1 MALSH
6 PTPLLGTEEERER
19 TKKMGDVLEFGT
31 DPHKL
36 VRRDGMDTS
45 RDAANEVC
53 TTKLEAEVYMVIKA
67 AGRAGMIS
75 DEVRKAM
82 PHVTSYSSVTARY
95 KSLKEKGLIV
105 ATDGRRKG
113 SSGRNQAV
121 MVACCHIPV
130 PF

>member
-1 MALSH
+1 M
-6 PTPLLGTEEERER
+6 
-19 TKKMGDVLEFGT
+19 EFGT

-95 KSLKEKGLIV
+95 KSFI
-105 ATDGRRKG
+105 RRALVCD
-113 SSGRNQAV
+113 SRPPSPLDFSRYCLSV
-121 MVACCHIPV
+121 CHLSPRST
-130 PF
+130 PSP

>member
-1 MALSH
+1 MEK
-6 PTPLLGTEEERER
+6 T
-19 TKKMGDVLEFGT
+19 DVLKFGT
-31 DPHKL
+31 DPRKL

-53 TTKLEAEVYMVIKA
+53 TTKLEEEVYMVIKA
-67 AGRAGMIS
+67 AGRVGMIS
-75 DEVRKAM
+75 DEVRRAM

-95 KSLKEKGLIV
+95 KSLKEKRLIV

-113 SSGRNQAV
+113 NSGRNQSV
-121 MVACCHIPV
+121 MVASCHIPV

>member
-1 MALSH
+1 
-6 PTPLLGTEEERER
+6 
-19 TKKMGDVLEFGT
+19 MGDVLKFGT

-45 RDAANEVC
+45 REAASGVC
-53 TTKLEAEVYMVIKA
+53 TTALEREVYIAIKS

-75 DEVRKAM
+75 DEVRRAM

-95 KSLKEKGLIV
+95 KSLKEKRLIV

-113 SSGRNQAV
+113 DSGRNQSV
-121 MVACCHIPV
+121 MVASCHIPV

>member
-1 MALSH
+1 
-6 PTPLLGTEEERER
+6 
-19 TKKMGDVLEFGT
+19 MGNVLDFGT

-53 TTKLEAEVYMVIKA
+53 TTKLEEEVYNAIKC

-75 DEVRKAM
+75 DEVRDAM
-82 PHVTSYSSVTARY
+82 PHVKSYSSVTARY

-113 SSGRNQAV
+113 KSGRNQSV
-121 MVACCHIPV
+121 MVACCNIPI